1 MGIIVKAAGVS
12 RQAYYKW
19 LTHEPTVHD
28 IQDQEILK
36 LVKQL
41 EAQHKHCVGYDKMT
55 RLIKQERLS
64 YTVNKKRVMRIMKEH
79 SIKADYRQPKRKRV
93 QEQETYEAQNTLNR
107 QFEQAAANQVWV
119 TDTTEIAYNIRKYK
133 VGLHVVLDLY
143 GQYPLS
149 WIITPTETSTGAI
162 KVFQMAKQKAG
173 GLAPLIHTDRGA
185 AYTSKVFNHYLASN
199 NSQHSYSAPGT
210 PADNAVMEHWWA
222 DFKSIWLAHSPQPQT
237 FEDLEQ
243 LVTEG
248 IDYFT
253 HSFISGKRNWS
264 LRCETMKERMLISSP
279 KKRLPALYLAII

>member
-1 MGIIVKAAGVS
+1 
-12 RQAYYKW
+12 
-19 LTHEPTVHD
+19 
-28 IQDQEILK
+28 
-36 LVKQL
+36 
-41 EAQHKHCVGYDKMT
+41 
-55 RLIKQERLS
+55 
-64 YTVNKKRVMRIMKEH
+64 MRIMKEH
-79 SIKADYRQPKRKRV
+79 SIKVDYRQPKRKRV

-133 VGLHVVLDLY
+133 VRLHVVLDLY

-173 GLAPLIHTDRGA
+173 GLALLIHTDRGA
-185 AYTSKVFNHYLASN
+185 AYTSKAFNHYSASN

-253 HSFISGKRNWS
+253 HSFISGKRND
-264 LRCETMKERMLISSP
+264 LTAAEYRFGK
-279 KKRLPALYLAII
+279 AN

>member
-1 MGIIVKAAGVS
+1 MSQSGYKVSDLVKAAGVS

-64 YTVNKKRVMRIMKEH
+64 YTVNKKLVMRIMKEH

-119 TDTTEIAYNIRKYK
+119 TDTTEIAYNIRKCK
-133 VGLHVVLDLY
+133 VRLHVVLDLY

-185 AYTSKVFNHYLASN
+185 AYTSKAFNHYLASN

-253 HSFISGKRNWS
+253 HSFISGKRND
-264 LRCETMKERMLISSP
+264 LTAAEYRFGK
-279 KKRLPALYLAII
+279 AN

>member
-1 MGIIVKAAGVS
+1 MIVWTNQPYSV
-12 RQAYYKW
+12 Y
-19 LTHEPTVHD
+19 E
-28 IQDQEILK
+28 
-36 LVKQL
+36 QL
-41 EAQHKHCVGYDKMT
+41 MATGSFSCSCT
-55 RLIKQERLS
+55 PALS
-64 YTVNKKRVMRIMKEH
+64 
-79 SIKADYRQPKRKRV
+79 S
-93 QEQETYEAQNTLNR
+93 
-107 QFEQAAANQVWV
+107 
-119 TDTTEIAYNIRKYK
+119 
-133 VGLHVVLDLY
+133 
-143 GQYPLS
+143 
-149 WIITPTETSTGAI
+149 
-162 KVFQMAKQKAG
+162 MAKQKAG

-185 AYTSKVFNHYLASN
+185 AYTSKAFNHYLASN

>member
-1 MGIIVKAAGVS
+1 MPSSSGHKNDLVIGFNCSGWLTLIRSSTASPHLSTACRLVTS
-12 RQAYYKW
+12 RQD
-19 LTHEPTVHD
+19 TEP
-28 IQDQEILK
+28 
-36 LVKQL
+36 
-41 EAQHKHCVGYDKMT
+41 
-55 RLIKQERLS
+55 R
-64 YTVNKKRVMRIMKEH
+64 
-79 SIKADYRQPKRKRV
+79 
-93 QEQETYEAQNTLNR
+93 
-107 QFEQAAANQVWV
+107 
-119 TDTTEIAYNIRKYK
+119 
-133 VGLHVVLDLY
+133 Y

-185 AYTSKVFNHYLASN
+185 AYTSKAFNHYLASN

-253 HSFISGKRNWS
+253 HSFISGKRND
-264 LRCETMKERMLISSP
+264 LTAAEYRFGK
-279 KKRLPALYLAII
+279 AN